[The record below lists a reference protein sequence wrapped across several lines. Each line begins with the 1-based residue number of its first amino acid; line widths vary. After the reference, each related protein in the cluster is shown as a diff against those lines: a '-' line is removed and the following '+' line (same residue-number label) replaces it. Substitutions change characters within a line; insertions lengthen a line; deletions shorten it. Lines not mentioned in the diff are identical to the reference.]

1 MSRIDDELC
10 DEIQSRARRGFK
22 KYGVTMERTDLS
34 PSEWAQHLL
43 AELLDAAVYVK
54 RLKELLT
61 VQEEEIERL
70 KSLTDYAERCPECL
84 AIDGHYEECSLYDP
98 ASTICIECGT
108 EYNPSRWVA
117 VLVELTRM

>member
-1 MSRIDDELC
+1 MSRIEDELC

-43 AELLDAAVYVK
+43 EELLDAAVYVK
-54 RLKELLT
+54 RLQALLT

-98 ASTICIECGT
+98 ESTICIECG
-108 EYNPSRWVA
+108 NPSGSC
-117 VLVELTRM
+117 TC